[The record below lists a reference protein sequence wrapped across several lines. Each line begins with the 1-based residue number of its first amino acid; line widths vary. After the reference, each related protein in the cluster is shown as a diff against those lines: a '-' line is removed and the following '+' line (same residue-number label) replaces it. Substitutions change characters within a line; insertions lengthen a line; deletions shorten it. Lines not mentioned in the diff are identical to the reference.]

1 MSEKPGRSLREKL
14 ADLDDWTGKVAEVV
28 SACEKGAYP
37 EDEIL
42 VLALSRV
49 VEVVGEIA
57 GQIAKVHPHWSKSV
71 DRPGLNDAYR
81 MRNRLSHGYDQID
94 PMLLLEIARQSVPE
108 LRRHV
113 GTWLSELDDGQ
124 P

>member
-1 MSEKPGRSLREKL
+1 MLG
-14 ADLDDWTGKVAEVV
+14 DLDAWTAKVAEVV
-28 SACEKGAYP
+28 AACEKGAYP
-37 EDEIL
+37 DDEIL

-57 GQIAKVHPHWSKSV
+57 GKIGKAHPHWMKSA
-71 DRPGLNDAYR
+71 DRPGLDDAYR

-113 GTWLSELDDGQ
+113 GIWLSDLDDGQ